1 MSNCDDAKETVLL
14 VDDDA
19 LVRKLAHTIL
29 EMNGYHVLDAS
40 DGFQALEISRTCR
53 ESTIHLLLTDLVMPG
68 MNGWQLAENFL
79 LSRPTS
85 RVLFMSGYVEPESVS
100 NGFAN
105 PDIHFIQKPFTPHG
119 LAQAFRETLDF
130 STKAAE

>member
-1 MSNCDDAKETVLL
+1 MSNPDDTKETVLL

-19 LVRKLAHTIL
+19 LVRKLARTIL
-29 EMNGYHVLDAS
+29 EMSGYRVLDAA
-40 DGFQALEISRTCR
+40 DGFQALEMNKAHL

-79 LSRPTS
+79 MSRPTS
-85 RVLFMSGYVEPESVS
+85 RVLFMSGYYEPESVS

-105 PDIHFIQKPFTPHG
+105 PDIQFI
-119 LAQAFRETLDF
+119 
-130 STKAAE
+130 